1 MYDWNDL
8 RIFLAVARSGSALA
22 AAREL
27 SLNQTTV
34 TRRIDELEHAL
45 GAPLFLRGARGS
57 AITPQGQ
64 ALLFRA
70 EAVESAAQALDGEA
84 SRLRRNFP
92 GEIRVTAP
100 EAIMSTFI
108 GPLTLRFRLLH
119 PDIRFDYL
127 SAENRLDLTKKA
139 ADIAFRAGDGLDGD
153 SLIQQ
158 ALPPLFWTL
167 YCSANYEGWHG
178 KPVGLAALE
187 GHRILSYSGPIA
199 HFALMKTF
207 MNHVRPAD
215 LAGTSNSVPNMAGM
229 IRAGVGIGVLPCIV
243 GDMNKDLS
251 RCFPPPVDFG
261 ARWWIVTTPEAHEL
275 PSVSEFI
282 AFAAQN
288 LRRMRGALSGQLDQ
302 DAARKLIETL

>member
-8 RIFLAVARSGSALA
+8 RIFLAVARGGSAMA

-34 TRRIDELEHAL
+34 TRRLDELEHAL

-64 ALLFRA
+64 ALLCWA

-84 SRLRRNFP
+84 SRLRRNFS
-92 GEIRVTAP
+92 GNIRITAP
-100 EAIMSTFI
+100 EAIMSAFI
-108 GPLTLRFRLLH
+108 GPLTLHFRAQH

-127 SAENRLDLTKKA
+127 SAEHRLDLTKGD

-153 SLIQQ
+153 TLIQQ
-158 ALPPLFWTL
+158 VLPPLFWTL
-167 YCSANYEGWHG
+167 YCSANYAGRHG
-178 KPVGLAALE
+178 KPVGVAALE

-199 HFALMKTF
+199 NFALMKTF
-207 MNHVRPAD
+207 MSQVRQAD

-229 IRAGVGIGVLPCIV
+229 VRAGVGIGLLPCIV

-261 ARWWIVTTPEAHEL
+261 AQWWIVTTPEAHKL
-275 PSVSEFI
+275 PSVREFI
-282 AFAAQN
+282 VFAAHN
-288 LRRMRGALSGQLDQ
+288 LRRMRGAFSGQLDQ

>member
-34 TRRIDELEHAL
+34 TRRMDELEHAL

-64 ALLFRA
+64 ALLCRA
-70 EAVESAAQALDGEA
+70 EAVESAALALDGAA
-84 SRLRRNFP
+84 SRLRRNFS
-92 GEIRVTAP
+92 GAIRITAP
-100 EAIMSTFI
+100 EAIMSAFI
-108 GPLTLRFRLLH
+108 GPLTLRFRVLH

-127 SAENRLDLTKKA
+127 SAEHRLDLTKGA
-139 ADIAFRAGDGLDGD
+139 ADIAFRAGDVLEGD
-153 SLIQQ
+153 TLIQQ
-158 ALPPLFWTL
+158 ALPPIFWTL
-167 YCSANYEGWHG
+167 YCSANYEGRHG
-178 KPVGLAALE
+178 KPVGVEALE
-187 GHRILSYSGPIA
+187 GHRILSYSGQMA
-199 HFALMKTF
+199 NFALLKTF
-207 MNHVRPAD
+207 MSHVRPAD

-229 IRAGVGIGVLPCIV
+229 VRAGVGIGVLPCIV
-243 GDMNKDLS
+243 GDMSKDLS

-261 ARWWIVTTPEAHEL
+261 APWWIVTSPEAHEL
-275 PSVSEFI
+275 PRVREFI

-288 LRRMRGALSGQLDQ
+288 LRRLRGAFSGQLDQ